1 MQLKERIQ
9 EEMKICNHMIA
20 ETEKRLRNTVDDLSR
35 ATNLSN
41 SNPHKLS
48 DLREYSAPLQCFVL
62 ELDHWTFVKNM
73 LEEFLKEMDKNENQQ

>member
-9 EEMKICNHMIA
+9 EEMKICNRMIA

-35 ATNLSN
+35 VTNLSN
-41 SNPHKLS
+41 SNPYKFS